1 MKKNNGFLPVSM
13 EEMKAR
19 GWDSPDFVYVTG
31 DAYVDHPSFGLA
43 IISRVLEAAGY
54 RVAMLPQPDWHN
66 CEDFKRFGRPK
77 IGFLVTAGVIDSMV
91 NHYTAAKK
99 SRSEDAYSPG
109 GKAGH
114 RPDRATIVYC
124 NRIREAYGDIPIGI
138 GGVEASLRR
147 FAHYD
152 YWDNRVRNSMLVDSG
167 ADVLM
172 FGMGERSILK
182 VAKHMKS
189 GESWDNVRIP
199 GTCVMA
205 AEVPQG
211 FIEIESQEVIAKD
224 KKAYAKAFKAQYDQQ
239 DPVRGKPIAQK
250 HGKKYMLQNLPDMP
264 LTQEE
269 LDKVYALPY
278 KRTWHPVY
286 DKDGGIPAL
295 QEVKFSI
302 ASVRGCFGACNF
314 CALTFHQ
321 GRIVTSRSK
330 ESILQEGR
338 LLTRD
343 KEFKGYIHDVG
354 GPTANFRE
362 PACKKQLTKGTCQNR
377 QCLFPTP
384 CKNMEA
390 DHREYID
397 ILRALRQL
405 EGVKKVFVRS
415 GVRFDYMLADRDS
428 NFLKELVRHHVSG
441 QLKVAP
447 EHVSPNVLKYM
458 GKPDARVYD
467 KFVEKYK
474 QENEKAGLKQFLV
487 PYFMSSHPG
496 CTLDDAILLA
506 EYMKRTGQHPDQV
519 QDFYPTPGTLST
531 AMFFTGIDPRDMS
544 EVYVPRDPD
553 EKAMQR
559 ALMQYNRPQN
569 RAMVEKA
576 LIKAGRR
583 DLIGFGPQCLI
594 PPRDIK
600 RNEEKGRPGAK
611 PGGKK
616 TASAGRDRTDTKN
629 TRSKGRNGNASDNST
644 GRKQTDRRGT
654 AGRKADNGAGARRGK
669 R

>member
-1 MKKNNGFLPVSM
+1 MKKSNGFLPVSAD
-13 EEMKAR
+13 EMKAR

-43 IISRVLEAAGY
+43 IISRVLEQAGY
-54 RVAMLPQPDWHN
+54 RVAMLPQPDWHT

-99 SRSEDAYSPG
+99 ARSEDAYSPG

-152 YWDNRVRNSMLVDSG
+152 YWDDRVRNSMLVDSG

-182 VAKHMKS
+182 VARRMKDGGDWS
-189 GESWDNVRIP
+189 DVRIP

-205 AEVPQG
+205 ADVPEG
-211 FIEIESQEVIAKD
+211 FIEIEPQETIAKD
-224 KKAYAKAFKAQYDQQ
+224 KKAYARAFKAQYDQQ

-250 HGKKYMLQNLPDMP
+250 HGKKYLLQNIPDMP
-264 LTQEE
+264 LSQEE
-269 LDKVYALPY
+269 LDRVYALPY
-278 KRTWHPVY
+278 KRTWHPMY
-286 DKDGGIPAL
+286 DKEGGIPAL

-330 ESILQEGR
+330 ESIVQEGR
-338 LLTRD
+338 LLTKDRD
-343 KEFKGYIHDVG
+343 FKGYIHDVG

-384 CKNMEA
+384 CKNLQA

-428 NFLKELVRHHVSG
+428 NFLRELVKHHVSG

-458 GKPDARVYD
+458 GKPDAKVYD

-474 QENEKAGLKQFLV
+474 QENEKAGLKQYLV

-496 CTLDDAILLA
+496 CRLEDAILLA

-544 EVYVPRDPD
+544 EVYVPRDPE

-600 RNEEKGRPGAK
+600 RTDDRNKTGARKQTSAGDERPGR
-611 PGGKK
+611 G
-616 TASAGRDRTDTKN
+616 N
-629 TRSKGRNGNASDNST
+629 TRSKGRNRNASDHNT
-644 GRKQTDRRGT
+644 GRRQNERRGST
-654 AGRKADNGAGARRGK
+654 GRKADNGAGARRGK